1 MEAVAPAKTPKFVRY
16 LPYWAV
22 FCADLKS
29 TLQSWIYRA
38 WVLLSFGASLGFLL
52 YRFGAK
58 QVGGFVQ
65 PAPETMS
72 DILTWITLGSITL
85 VIVLTAGTICSER
98 GTMADSILSRGISR
112 YQYFLGKLHA
122 RLAAVLGTFLVIAVL
137 SLAGS
142 FLLLHGESLTFSGSV
157 VALLAVMSILAMVTT
172 FGVSISAICHSTVLS
187 IAIVWMILYTGGFIL
202 SLMPADYPSP
212 DRMLQRLPD
221 VLRGFYDLQ
230 TVSRL
235 VSGALSMSLLAA
247 TTGMVFFSRS
257 DV

>member
-1 MEAVAPAKTPKFVRY
+1 MEATSAPRTATINRF

-22 FCADLKS
+22 FCADLKQ

-38 WVLLSFGASLGFLL
+38 WVLLSFGAAIGFLL

-72 DILTWITLGSITL
+72 DILSWITLGSITL

-122 RLAAVLGTFLVIAVL
+122 RLSAILGTFLAMAFL
-137 SLAGS
+137 LFLGS
-142 FLLLHGESLTFSGSV
+142 FVLLHGESMTITGCI
-157 VALLAVMSILAMVTT
+157 VAMAAVMSVLVMVTT
-172 FGVSISAICHSTVLS
+172 FGVSVSAMCQSNVLS
-187 IAIVWMILYTGGFIL
+187 IAIVWMVLYAGGFFL
-202 SLMPADYPSP
+202 SLLPAQFPSP
-212 DRMLQRLPD
+212 DRMLARLPE
-221 VLRGFYDLQ
+221 VLKGFYDWYA
-230 TVSRL
+230 VSRL
-235 VSGALSMSLLAA
+235 ISGALSISLVAA
-247 TTGMVFFSRS
+247 LCGMIYFSRT

>member
-1 MEAVAPAKTPKFVRY
+1 MEATTTPKTAAINRL

-22 FCADLKS
+22 FCADLKQ

-38 WVLLSFGASLGFLL
+38 WVLLSFGAALGFLL

-72 DILTWITLGSITL
+72 DILSWITLGSITL

-112 YQYFLGKLHA
+112 YQYFLGKLSA
-122 RLAAVLGTFLVIAVL
+122 RLSAVLGTFLVMACVAFL
-137 SLAGS
+137 GS
-142 FLLLHGESLTFSGSV
+142 FILLHGESMTISGSI
-157 VALLAVMSILAMVTT
+157 VALAVVMSILVMVTT
-172 FGVSISAICHSTVLS
+172 FGVSVSAMCQSNVLS
-187 IAIVWMILYTGGFIL
+187 IAIVWLVLYAGGFFL
-202 SLMPADYPSP
+202 SLLPAQYPSP
-212 DRMLQRLPD
+212 DRMLARLPD
-221 VLRGFYDLQ
+221 VLKGFYDWYM
-230 TVSRL
+230 VSRL
-235 VSGALSMSLLAA
+235 ISGALAASLVAALA
-247 TTGMVFFSRS
+247 GMICFSRT